1 MAGMNSARLIQTVAL
16 WLAAALGLPT
26 AALAASPITKVPV
39 LVDVT
44 LRDGGVLLGQVVDP
58 DGSSLPGV
66 AVSLRSGNQDLASG
80 VTDRSGYFAFS
91 GLRTGTYQVAAANGI
106 GTFQLWSADI
116 APPAAQR
123 GALVVAGTDTV
134 RGQHTPEQYAQLLA
148 RPVIVGGLIGAAIAI
163 PIAVSNSHR
172 EPASGH

>member
-1 MAGMNSARLIQTVAL
+1 MNSAKRIQTVAV
-16 WLAAALGLPT
+16 WLAAALWLPT
-26 AALAASPITKVPV
+26 AALATPPISKAPV

-44 LRDGGVLLGQVVDP
+44 LRDGGVLLGQVVHP
-58 DGSSLPGV
+58 DGSPLPGV
-66 AVSLRSGNQDLASG
+66 AVSLRSGNQELASG
-80 VTDRSGYFAFS
+80 AADRSGYFAFS
-91 GLRTGTYQVAAANGI
+91 GLRTGTYQVVAANGI
-106 GTFQLWSADI
+106 GTFQVWTADI

-123 GALVVAGTDTV
+123 GALVVAGMDTV
-134 RGQHTPEQYAQLLA
+134 RGQHTPEQFAQMLA